1 MENQIYISIFEILS
15 RRKTT
20 KNNYNMKK
28 FFKFA
33 AVAAIAAMFV
43 SCTEKPGPEPEKP
56 NNQEPETPK
65 VEITENIAFTLEV
78 TEVEIDK
85 AKVKV
90 EHNGTT
96 KDTWYAFATT
106 DTDVNA
112 AITAKVAELT
122 ADGGKISGLKKNTST
137 TITVRSLEQDTD
149 YTFIAFAIT
158 PEGELYG
165 TAASTAFKTEK
176 EEEVP
181 PTPPAPEGMTVN
193 PNWTVTYIGDY
204 EQGGKV
210 YDNVVVVETTDTNPF
225 FVTAW
230 PVDYYEELGIEA
242 IVEEEIKA
250 WEEMLAQYPGATWN
264 DIVYTESIL
273 AQVSIDPEYG
283 TKWYA
288 MAIGCDTNGK
298 ATGLYALSE
307 VIDLENLGGGDD
319 SGDEEEPTAEYAAWI
334 GDWTF
339 TGANGV
345 AWPITFSKGKANQS
359 FIMTGWEGQTD
370 LPVVIEWDGENG
382 FWAATMQS
390 IGTYEFD
397 GGLNGDIWFVAF
409 SGPKNFYAA
418 EGVPAFIGGHDE
430 NGNKI
435 AIGYEAQDN
444 NGNPIPFD
452 KAGFLAQ
459 IEGQWYTFTGVTD
472 FPTFPITITPAT
484 KATTCAVKEF
494 KGGKKTINS
503 LTPKTFNTFS
513 ICEKSLRT
521 F

>member
-1 MENQIYISIFEILS
+1 
-15 RRKTT
+15 
-20 KNNYNMKK
+20 MKK

-33 AVAAIAAMFV
+33 AVAAITAMFA
-43 SCTEKPGPEPEKP
+43 SCTEKPGPDPEKP

-78 TEVEIDK
+78 TEVETDK

-106 DTDVNA
+106 DTDVKA
-112 AITAKVAELT
+112 AINAKVAELT

-165 TAASTAFKTEK
+165 TAASTTFKTEK
-176 EEEVP
+176 EEVV
-181 PTPPAPEGMTVN
+181 PPAPEGMTVN

-204 EQGGKV
+204 EEGGKV

-242 IVEEEIKA
+242 IVAAEIEA
-250 WEEMLAQYPGATWN
+250 WEEMLAQYPGATWA
-264 DIVYTESIL
+264 DIVSAESTMAEAMIE
-273 AQVSIDPEYG
+273 PEYG

-288 MAIGCDTNGK
+288 MAIGCDTNGQP
-298 ATGLYALSE
+298 TGLYALSE
-307 VIDLENLGGGDD
+307 VIDLENLGGE
-319 SGDEEEPTAEYAAWI
+319 EEEPTAEYAAWL

-345 AWPITFSKGKANQS
+345 AWPITFSKGKANKS
-359 FIMTGWEGQTD
+359 FIMTGWEGFGD
-370 LPVVIEWDGENG
+370 LGVVVEWDATNQI
-382 FWAATMQS
+382 WAAMIQNL
-390 IGTYEFD
+390 GTFEFQ
-397 GGLNGDIWFVAF
+397 GGKTGDIWFAA
-409 SGPKNFYAA
+409 YDA
-418 EGVPAFIGGHDE
+418 EGYFYPVDGIPAFLGGYDE
-430 NGNKI
+430 EGNRV
-435 AIGYEAQDN
+435 AVGYAPQDN
-444 NGNPIPFD
+444 SGNTIDFVM
-452 KAGFLAQ
+452 AGYVIDF
-459 IEGQWYTFTGVTD
+459 GQKQYGVLSN
-472 FPTFPITITPAT
+472 PEELLTFPVTITPAT
-484 KATTCAVKEF
+484 KATTNAVKEF
-494 KGGKKTINS
+494 KGGKKTFNA
-503 LTPKTFNTFS
+503 LAPYTFKTFELGSMNF
-513 ICEKSLRT
+513 RT
-521 F
+521 L

>member
-1 MENQIYISIFEILS
+1 
-15 RRKTT
+15 
-20 KNNYNMKK
+20 MKK

-43 SCTEKPGPEPEKP
+43 SCTEKPGPDPEKP

-319 SGDEEEPTAEYAAWI
+319 SGDEEDLTEAYAAWL

-339 TGANGV
+339 TGANGISQNV
-345 AWPITFSKGKANQS
+345 TFSIGEANKTFLMSGYEGLPADYAVTVNWSEEYQA
-359 FIMTGWEGQTD
+359 WEIWNQELGTVQFND
-370 LPVVIEWDGENG
+370 GSEGNLWFLGEN
-382 FWAATMQS
+382 
-390 IGTYEFD
+390 
-397 GGLNGDIWFVAF
+397 
-409 SGPKNFYAA
+409 A
-418 EGVPAFIGGHDE
+418 EGHLYLSELPICQGGMLEDGTLAALPFE
-430 NGNKI
+430 GDLEMQDGSKVSYLVNDMLYI
-435 AIGYEAQDN
+435 AYLGGTSLSYVTGTFQTGY
-444 NGNPIPFD
+444 
-452 KAGFLAQ
+452 
-459 IEGQWYTFTGVTD
+459 
-472 FPTFPITITPAT
+472 PTFPITITPAT

-513 ICEKSLRT
+513 VCEKSIRT
-521 F
+521 L

>member
-1 MENQIYISIFEILS
+1 
-15 RRKTT
+15 
-20 KNNYNMKK
+20 MKK

-43 SCTEKPGPEPEKP
+43 SCTEKPGPDPEKP

-106 DTDVNA
+106 DTDVNKA
-112 AITAKVAELT
+112 VTAKVAELT

-165 TAASTAFKTEK
+165 TAASTTFKTEK
-176 EEEVP
+176 EEVV
-181 PTPPAPEGMTVN
+181 PPAPEGMTVN

-204 EQGGKV
+204 EEGGKV

-273 AQVSIDPEYG
+273 AQVSIEPEYG

-298 ATGLYALSE
+298 TTGLYALSE

-319 SGDEEEPTAEYAAWI
+319 SGDNGGDDGDDNEEGNGGNDNEGNGGIFTDGEFVLVADAAELTV
-334 GDWTF
+334 GDSIVIVYE
-339 TGANGV
+339 NYV
-345 AWPITFSKGKANQS
+345 MGK
-359 FIMTGWEGQTD
+359 QTD
-370 LPVVIEWDGENG
+370 KYRAKTDVVTSNG
-382 FWAATMQS
+382 KVTYMADDAQIVVLEEGRVAGTYALNVGNGYLAATSSSSNHVITTTTLNADASWKITIDGNALATIKAQGS
-390 IGTYEFD
+390 YARNTLQYNTSAPRFSCYKSGQKSVNIYAKSPATTDIVDIED
-397 GGLNGDIWFVAF
+397 GGTVDV
-409 SGPKNFYAA
+409 
-418 EGVPAFIGGHDE
+418 
-430 NGNKI
+430 
-435 AIGYEAQDN
+435 
-444 NGNPIPFD
+444 
-452 KAGFLAQ
+452 
-459 IEGQWYTFTGVTD
+459 YTITGVVVRKGVD
-472 FPTFPITITPAT
+472 PSDALQDLPRGVYI
-484 KATTCAVKEF
+484 V
-494 KGGKKTINS
+494 GGKKCLI
-503 LTPKTFNTFS
+503 K
-513 ICEKSLRT
+513 
-521 F
+521 

>member
-1 MENQIYISIFEILS
+1 
-15 RRKTT
+15 
-20 KNNYNMKK
+20 MKK

-33 AVAAIAAMFV
+33 AVAAITAMFV
-43 SCTEKPGPEPEKP
+43 SCTEKPGPDPDKP
-56 NNQEPETPK
+56 NNPDNPDTPE
-65 VEITENIAFTLEV
+65 VEITEDLTFTLEV

-112 AITAKVAELT
+112 AIAAKVAELK
-122 ADGGKISGLKKNTST
+122 ADGDKIVGLKKNTST

-149 YTFIAFAIT
+149 YTFIAFGIT

-165 TAASTAFKTEK
+165 TAASTTFKTEK
-176 EEEVP
+176 EEVVP

-204 EQGGKV
+204 EEGGKV

-242 IVEEEIKA
+242 IVEAEIQA
-250 WEEMLAQYPGATWN
+250 WEEMLAQYPGATWA
-264 DIVYTESIL
+264 DIVYAESIL

-319 SGDEEEPTAEYAAWI
+319 SGDEEELTAGYSAWL
-334 GDWTF
+334 GDWTI
-339 TGANGV
+339 TGANGIQQFV
-345 AWPITFSKGKANQS
+345 TFSKGKANET
-359 FIMTGWEGQTD
+359 FIMSGYEGDEAAGLDVTVNWLEEDGIWVIYNQMLGTFNFGSYGNGDVWFLGEGDAGDIYLSEVPICIGGTLEDGSLAAYGYEEEYELEDGTPMSYKVVSMEYLAYLTD
-370 LPVVIEWDGENG
+370 HGQLSYI
-382 FWAATMQS
+382 TS
-390 IGTYEFD
+390 TYET
-397 GGLNGDIWFVAF
+397 
-409 SGPKNFYAA
+409 
-418 EGVPAFIGGHDE
+418 
-430 NGNKI
+430 
-435 AIGYEAQDN
+435 GY
-444 NGNPIPFD
+444 
-452 KAGFLAQ
+452 
-459 IEGQWYTFTGVTD
+459 
-472 FPTFPITITPAT
+472 PTFPITITPAT

-494 KGGKKTINS
+494 KGGKKTLNP

-513 ICEKSLRT
+513 VCEKSIRT
-521 F
+521 L